1 MVDRWNI
8 KRFLCATRTKGNR
21 LAAVFRFDQQKP
33 WRKSAK
39 TIAFPAPFNGL
50 ENRFKK
56 KRSAVGYFFFSF
68 LGMIRLTLNCE
79 RS

>member
-21 LAAVFRFDQQKP
+21 LAAVFRFDQHKP

-50 ENRFKK
+50 ETDSRRKGQLL
-56 KRSAVGYFFFSF
+56 AISF
-68 LGMIRLTLNCE
+68 LAF
-79 RS
+79 